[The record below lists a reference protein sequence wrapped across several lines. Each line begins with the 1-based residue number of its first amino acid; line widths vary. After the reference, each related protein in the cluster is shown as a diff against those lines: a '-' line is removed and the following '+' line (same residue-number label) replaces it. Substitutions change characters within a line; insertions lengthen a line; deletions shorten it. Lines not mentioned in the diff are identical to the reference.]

1 MKSGLTSSLR
11 DAADVAAATVGW
23 KLPSA
28 DGKATPAHMGNHQKP
43 PTPDWNTQSPGDRE
57 QRRRES
63 TSNAYERVGSGGDAP
78 PSFGENSKR
87 DMNLGNKYAT
97 SYSWD
102 NPPPKPKAAGESD
115 DEGGDENG
123 EKAKKSAA
131 EMFGMDKEPS
141 KKMLKKK
148 AARAK
153 EAGALHAAVASGDF
167 VDARELLELGANVDE
182 GKSSDDATTPLLVA
196 AAKGHADV
204 VKLLLKHGANLYAK
218 DDCDNNALHVACSKG
233 HAAVVGRLIK
243 SDVDLSVK
251 AGNGATAL
259 HLAARKGHDN
269 VVELLLDNGCDIEC
283 TDSKGATPLHAACS
297 GGYEDTVAL
306 LLKRGASPHAC
317 DAKGKTPKQIAA
329 KKGHDDCSKIIKR
342 AVKDVE
348 ANAAAAKSMAE
359 EREKR
364 AILKARAE
372 AEAQLE
378 AQGLAN
384 IDVPVI
390 EPAAANAELE
400 PAAAPVA
407 VEPEVDDQPQEKS
420 PPDEYPAVQEQQQ

>member
-1 MKSGLTSSLR
+1 M
-11 DAADVAAATVGW
+11 
-23 KLPSA
+23 
-28 DGKATPAHMGNHQKP
+28 AHHHKP
-43 PTPDWNTQSPGDRE
+43 PTPDWNTQSPGERE
-57 QRRRES
+57 QRRRETTQS
-63 TSNAYERVGSGGDAP
+63 GYERVGSGGDAP

-102 NPPPKPKAAGESD
+102 NPPPKPKAEGDDDADEDD
-115 DEGGDENG
+115 DEGG

-141 KKMLKKK
+141 KKLIKKR

-153 EAGALHAAVASGDF
+153 EPGAVHAAVASGDF
-167 VDARELLELGANVDE
+167 ADVRELIELGANVDE
-182 GKSSDDATTPLLVA
+182 SKSSDDATTPLLVA

-218 DDCDNNALHVACSKG
+218 DDCDNNPLHVACSKG
-233 HAAVVGRLIK
+233 HVAVVGRLIK
-243 SDVDLSVK
+243 SDVDLSLK

-259 HLAARKGHDN
+259 HLAARKGHDD
-269 VVELLLDNGCDIEC
+269 VVALLLDNDCDIEC
-283 TDSKGATPLHAACS
+283 TDAKGATPLHAACS

-306 LLKRGASPHAC
+306 LLKRGANPNAC
-317 DAKGKTPKQIAA
+317 DAKGKTPKHIAA
-329 KKGHDDCSKIIKR
+329 KKGHDDCAKIIKR
-342 AVKDVE
+342 AMKDVE

-372 AEAQLE
+372 EEAQLE

-384 IDVPVI
+384 IDVNIPVVA
-390 EPAAANAELE
+390 PAATEVETAPTSAIEHEVVDQGEEIPALD
-400 PAAAPVA
+400 AAA
-407 VEPEVDDQPQEKS
+407 S
-420 PPDEYPAVQEQQQ
+420 PPKQQQ